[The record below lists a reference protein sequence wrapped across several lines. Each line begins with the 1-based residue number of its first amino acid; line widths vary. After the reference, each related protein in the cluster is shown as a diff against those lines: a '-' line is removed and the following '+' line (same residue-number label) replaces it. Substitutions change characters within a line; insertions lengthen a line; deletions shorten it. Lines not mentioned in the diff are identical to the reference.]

1 MTFPPSEKR
10 EDVEALSAGV
20 SRSLVL
26 AVKQKFLLVFGLVS
40 LSEARVRWWNRFT
53 LAALMIG
60 VAASFL
66 VANAMWFTFF
76 TSRGYV
82 DYVEGL
88 VLFHQTQAA
97 DGLNIYAPS
106 LREKPPYSIPLYGPI
121 FYYAVAGLLGDQ
133 PTLLPGRVL
142 SVLSMLGLCGISFW
156 VLLKRAKA
164 EKFVALAGAIPWLV
178 LIGPFQFGA
187 NNRVDTLGI
196 FFAGLSVLAS
206 TSNRPYAWRWTP
218 LLLLFAGFT
227 KPSAVIAAAPTV
239 FISLWLAG
247 HRGRAVATTV
257 VTALG
262 AITVFWLGDVWSGGN
277 FSRSIVL
284 SNMNPWKWEQMW
296 SLTHYVCRQPMLPL
310 GVVLAVVL
318 CRKRELRPFAI
329 YAVLAFATAVATS
342 GKVGSNTNYFI
353 EVSWIACLCW
363 GFALTVARDYPRAAI
378 VYAIFAALVFQ
389 ATIRVQPKVGRTAS
403 QLSQWNATEKLVT
416 HYAAQGH
423 VLTMEIGA
431 LVLNGYQPHLADP
444 HIVARLAEAGE
455 FDDQSIINDL
465 TLRRFNAII
474 AEKDIQLEYE
484 GHTNWR
490 REIRERVSACYRPV
504 QSDGRLTVYLPHWS
518 SADAIETVGDNL

>member
-1 MTFPPSEKR
+1 MPRSSQQCK
-10 EDVEALSAGV
+10 DVEAPSLGV
-20 SRSLVL
+20 SRPLFQ
-26 AVKQKFLLVFGLVS
+26 AVKDESLAALGVVP
-40 LSEARVRWWNRFT
+40 LSETQVRGWNRIT

-60 VAASFL
+60 VGASFL
-66 VANAMWFTFF
+66 VAIAMWFTFF

-106 LREKPPYSIPLYGPI
+106 LRSQPPHSIPLYGPI
-121 FYYAVAGLLGDQ
+121 FYYTVGAFLGDQ
-133 PTLLPGRVL
+133 PTLLPGRVI

-156 VLLKRAKA
+156 VLLKRVKA
-164 EKFVALAGAIPWLV
+164 EKIVAVAGAIPWLI

-196 FFAGLSVLAS
+196 LFAALSVLAA
-206 TSNRPYAWRWTP
+206 TSKRPRPWRWTP
-218 LLLLFAGFT
+218 LLLLLAGFT

-257 VTALG
+257 ATAVG
-262 AITVFWLGDVWSGGN
+262 AIMVFWLGDLWSDGN
-277 FSRSIVL
+277 FSQSIVL

-296 SLTHYVCRQPMLPL
+296 ALTHYACRQPLLPL
-310 GVVLAVVL
+310 GVILAVVL
-318 CRKRELRPFAI
+318 YRNHESRPFAI
-329 YAVLAFATAVATS
+329 YAVLAFTAAVVTA

-353 EVSWIACLCW
+353 EVSWAACLCW
-363 GFALTVARDYPRAAI
+363 GFALTAVRAHPRAATA
-378 VYAIFAALVFQ
+378 YAIFAVLVFQ
-389 ATIRVQPKVGRTAS
+389 ATIRVQSSVSKTAS
-403 QLSQWNATEKLVT
+403 ELSRWNTTEQLVT
-416 HYAAQGH
+416 HYAAQGPI
-423 VLTMEIGA
+423 LTMEIGA
-431 LVLNGYQPHLADP
+431 LVLNGHEPYLADP

-465 TLRRFNAII
+465 TARRFNAII
-474 AEKDIQLEYE
+474 AEKDIQLDHE

-490 REIRERVSACYRPV
+490 REVRERVSTCYRPV

-518 SADAIETVGDNL
+518 SADAIETAER